1 MTLLAI
7 DLGLRAGFAEY
18 SEEGRL
24 VRYGSTNFGTI
35 ARLKKGA
42 FREVGQLESLSALV
56 VEGDVNLARP
66 WIKAAEKRGAKTLLV
81 QAHQWR
87 KDLLL
92 DREQRSGVEAKKVA
106 DARAREII
114 DASSAKKPT
123 SLRHDAAEAILIGWW
138 GCIQLGW
145 VSPDQR
151 ASG

>member
-1 MTLLAI
+1 MLAV

-18 SEEGRL
+18 SSDGRL
-24 VRYGSTNFGTI
+24 LRYRSTNFGTL

-42 FREVGQLESLSALV
+42 FREVGELESLTALV
-56 VEGDVNLARP
+56 LEGDVNLARP
-66 WIKAAEKRGAKTLLV
+66 WIKAAEKRGAQTMLV

-106 DARAREII
+106 DGVARRII
-114 DASSAKKPT
+114 EASGAKKPT

-138 GCIQLGW
+138 GCMQLGW
-145 VSPDQR
+145 VSG
-151 ASG
+151 SV